1 MAVEE
6 FDIIISPDGTVR
18 ITVKGL
24 KGPDCEK
31 YVAVFQKMIQG
42 ETTVEH
48 TSEYYEQPLETTT
61 TVNWKR

>member
-6 FDIIISPDGTVR
+6 LDITISQDGKVS

-24 KGPDCEK
+24 KGPECEK
-31 YVAVFQKMIQG
+31 YVAVFQKILQG

-48 TSEYYEQPLETTT
+48 TSEYYEQPVESTT
-61 TVNWKR
+61 TVKW